1 MKGLNYHHLRYFHA
15 IVREGSLTAAAAHLE
30 VSQSSISVQLR
41 KLEEQLGF
49 PLFDRR
55 QKSLQLT
62 EEGGMVYDYAT
73 TIFRMGD
80 ELVAT
85 LHNRGP
91 RYSEVLKVGA
101 VATLS
106 RNFQLAFLYEAIRN
120 ESLEVIIR
128 SASLDELLEDLQT
141 HRLDLVLANRPSAH
155 EAGSPLRSYLV
166 DEQPVSLIGPSRY
179 LRRRAFRFP
188 DDLHNVPLVLPN
200 EASDLRLHFD
210 RLMEHTGV
218 RPLVAAEAD
227 DMAMLRLLA
236 RDMDAMALLPPVV
249 VRDELQSGLL
259 FELHRIP
266 QLRERFYAI
275 TAARRYPNPHLAS
288 LLSAASASMPAS
300 PETGSGSS

>member
-1 MKGLNYHHLRYFHA
+1 MKGLNYHHLRYFHT

-30 VSQSSISVQLR
+30 VSQSSMSVQLR

-62 EEGGMVYDYAT
+62 EEGRMVYDYAE
-73 TIFRMGD
+73 TIFRTGD
-80 ELVAT
+80 ELMAT
-85 LHNRGP
+85 LQNRGR
-91 RYSEVLKVGA
+91 RYTEVLQVGA

-120 ESLEVIIR
+120 KSLEVVIR
-128 SASLDELLEDLQT
+128 SASLDELLDDLQA
-141 HRLDLVLANRPSAH
+141 HRLDLVLANRAPAH

-166 DEQPVSLIGPSRY
+166 DEQPVSLVGPSRY
-179 LRRRAFRFP
+179 LGRRAFRFP
-188 DDLHNVPLVLPN
+188 ADLHNVPLVLPS
-200 EASDLRLHFD
+200 EVSDLRLHFD
-210 RLMEHTGV
+210 RLMEQRGV

-266 QLRERFYAI
+266 HLRERFYAI
-275 TAARRYPNPHLAS
+275 TAERRYPNPYLAS
-288 LLSAASASMPAS
+288 LLAAASAPTSASSEPA
-300 PETGSGSS
+300 PGSS